1 MITDMFEKYRQIF
14 PITQDN
20 IYVNHAAVSPLSTSV
35 TSAITD
41 LLQQLSVGKIDLFSL
56 LLEQRAKLKKNLA
69 ELIQADPDYIAIIGN
84 TSEGLN
90 WLAGSLKWQEGDR
103 ILLVQDEFPANI
115 YPFMNLQRLG
125 VVLDFVPLHDGKIYP
140 ADIERLITSRTKLLS
155 ISFVEFLT
163 GFRNDLDTIGN
174 ICKKHNVVFSVDG
187 IQGIGA
193 FPLDVQKAQIDFI
206 CAGGHKWLMSPQGC
220 GFMYIAPAL
229 HARLQP
235 VFAGWLS
242 VKNCWDFLN
251 YKLDF
256 LDDAQR
262 YEIGTPNFIGIVG
275 AVSATGILVET
286 NPLRIQTHL
295 LQLGDKLIGAL
306 GELGLSYIGS
316 SVPAER
322 SGIYSF
328 KSAEAAGT
336 PDTEGLFKFL
346 TSQQVHLSLR
356 NKAIRFSPHFYNTES
371 EIEQIVN
378 LCQKYI
384 RK

>member
-1 MITDMFEKYRQIF
+1 MFEKYRKIF
-14 PITQDN
+14 PITQDSV
-20 IYVNHAAVSPLSTSV
+20 YVNHAAVSPLSTSV
-35 TSAITD
+35 IAAITD
-41 LLQQLSVGKIDLFSL
+41 LLQHLSIGKIDLFSL
-56 LLEQRAKLKKNLA
+56 FLEQRAKLKSNLA
-69 ELIQADPDYIAIIGN
+69 ELIHADPDYIAVITN

-90 WLAGSLKWQEGDR
+90 WLAGSLKWQKGDHV
-103 ILLVQDEFPANI
+103 LLVQDEFPANI

-125 VVLDFVPLHDGKIYP
+125 VVLDFVPVRDGKIYP
-140 ADIERLITSRTKLLS
+140 ADIERLITPRTKLLS

-163 GFRNDLDTIGN
+163 GFRNDLYTIGN
-174 ICKKHNVVFSVDG
+174 ICKKHNLVFSVDG

-193 FPLDVQKAQIDFI
+193 VPLDVQQARIDFV

-242 VKNCWDFLN
+242 VKNSWDFLN

-275 AVSATGILVET
+275 AVIATGILVET
-286 NPLRIQTHL
+286 DPHRIQSHL
-295 LQLGDKLIGAL
+295 LRLGDKLIGSL
-306 GELGLSYIGS
+306 NELGLIYIGS
-316 SVPAER
+316 SIPAER

-328 KSAEAAGT
+328 RSAGAVN
-336 PDTEGLFKFL
+336 TEGLFKFL

-356 NKAIRFSPHFYNTES
+356 NQALRFSPHFYNTEN
-371 EIEQIVN
+371 EMEHIVN

>member
-1 MITDMFEKYRQIF
+1 MVTDMFENYRQIF
-14 PITQDN
+14 PITQSS

-35 TSAITD
+35 TRAITD
-41 LLQQLSVGKIDLFSL
+41 LLQHLSIGKIDLFSL
-56 LLEQRAKLKKNLA
+56 LLEQRAKLKSNLA
-69 ELIQADPDYIAIIGN
+69 KLIHANPDSIAIITN

-90 WLAGSLKWQEGDR
+90 WLAGSLKWQKGDR

-125 VVLDFVPLHDGKIYP
+125 VILDFVPVRDGKIFP
-140 ADIERLITSRTKLLS
+140 EDIERLITPDTRLLS

-163 GFRNDLDTIGN
+163 GFRNDLDTIGK
-174 ICKKHNVVFSVDG
+174 ICKQHNIVFSVDG

-193 FPLDVQKAQIDFI
+193 IPLDVQKARIDFV

-220 GFMYIAPAL
+220 GFMYITPAL
-229 HARLQP
+229 HASLQP

-242 VKNCWDFLN
+242 VKNSWDFLN

-275 AVSATGILVET
+275 AVVATGILAEAD
-286 NPLRIQTHL
+286 PQRIQNHL
-295 LQLGDKLIGAL
+295 LRLGDKLIKPL
-306 GELGLSYIGS
+306 TELGLTYIGS
-316 SVPAER
+316 SVPKER

-328 KSAEAAGT
+328 KG

-346 TSQQVHLSLR
+346 TNQQIHLSLR
-356 NKAIRFSPHFYNTES
+356 NQALRFSPHFYNS
-371 EIEQIVN
+371 ENEIDQIVE